1 MLVCVWLGAVFCI
14 CINSQVMIKTIVA
27 WSLVNIT
34 IHNTVFAPLSP
45 SPVSPSKLLFFC
57 LARLRHA
64 MRPCLAAWRCMTDWD
79 LQYRAG
85 QDSADQGRDQEM
97 AGHVMVISKTQT
109 QTHTLAWKKM
119 IDYRLKNLQII
130 CFIFMSLLKCPFF
143 CFHISLL
150 FYNFP
155 SRSNIP
161 FISGFLF
168 FEIL

>member
-109 QTHTLAWKKM
+109 QTHTLASRESSM
-119 IDYRLKNLQII
+119 IIDWRIYKLFVL
-130 CFIFMSLLKCPFF
+130 SLCLCWNVPFSAS
-143 CFHISLL
+143 I
-150 FYNFP
+150 
-155 SRSNIP
+155 
-161 FISGFLF
+161 
-168 FEIL
+168 